1 MLGGDLRSRQRMA
14 TVPLPQNSSS
24 PLIRTP
30 EIMENQQ
37 FETDAM
43 ISGTPSKRLS
53 PASASY
59 AFSST
64 GDVPIPTSEIEKVE
78 LIKELQFRVNEL
90 EGALRTLKA
99 QLDSDMIASPEPTTF
114 KGSLIDRGGWL
125 IGLLMCQS
133 CSSFILQGNQ
143 ELLENH
149 PAIIYFLTML
159 VGAGGNAGNQAA
171 VRVIRRIALG
181 TISSKTAPLFLT
193 KELHMGFALALLLGV
208 AGLIRG
214 FMSTSSPSETV
225 AIAASC
231 FLIVFIS
238 IVFGAVLPLLLYYC
252 KIDPAH
258 SSTTIQVI
266 MDVLGV
272 FITCVVATFL
282 LDSTVGKNLLLLL
295 GIHRTGDNIN
305 NAHGSLVS

>member
-1 MLGGDLRSRQRMA
+1 MLSGDLRSRQRM
-14 TVPLPQNSSS
+14 TNVPSPPCSSSS
-24 PLIRTP
+24 PPSSPETLESQLADVNPLIS
-30 EIMENQQ
+30 E
-37 FETDAM
+37 
-43 ISGTPSKRLS
+43 TPSEDSKQGS
-53 PASASY
+53 SSSSASP
-59 AFSST
+59 
-64 GDVPIPTSEIEKVE
+64 GIPVRDKDKVK
-78 LIKELQFRVNEL
+78 LIIDLKFRVSEL
-90 EGALRTLKA
+90 EGALKTLKS

-114 KGSLIDRGGWL
+114 RGSLIDRGGWL

-143 ELLENH
+143 DLLEDH

-181 TISSKTAPLFLT
+181 TISSKTAPLYLI
-193 KELHMGFALALLLGV
+193 KELHMGFALALLLGA
-208 AGLIRG
+208 AGLLRG
-214 FMSTSSPSETV
+214 FMSTSSITETV

-238 IVFGAVLPLLLYYC
+238 IAFGAVLPLLLYYC

-272 FITCVVATFL
+272 FITCAVATFL
-282 LDSTVGKNLLLLL
+282 LDSSLGKNILMLL
-295 GIHRTGDNIN
+295 GISASNDLNVVYSPTT
-305 NAHGSLVS
+305 